1 MRFILSLFDNLFWA
15 LVKKEINQIRRNK
28 ALTILLI
35 IPPTLQLMLY
45 GFVLNPDVKYLNLGV
60 VDYANVE
67 ESRELLQAITT
78 NDIFNLE
85 SVLINEKE
93 LNNQVESGKL
103 DIGIIIPPDFPR
115 KLATKSAQIQIFID
129 GVNANTAGIANG
141 YINQIIQEYNRRL
154 ISNPVSSPVIPEFVF
169 LYNSGLTSS
178 WFFVPGVM
186 GLVMTLISTLVSAIT
201 VVKEKDIGTLEQ
213 LLMTPA
219 ANWEILLA
227 KMVPLSILFM
237 GDILLALTLGRLVF
251 GVPFHGSFLLFL
263 VSSSMYVLVGISLG
277 ILLATVC
284 RSQQQVVLISFF
296 INIPIIQTSGAI
308 APIETMPPFFQ
319 FLSLFNPLRHYIS
332 VVRSILLKGVGLDI
346 IWINLL
352 ALMGFVCVFLIIG
365 ISKFRRQLL

>member
-115 KLATKSAQIQIFID
+115 KLSTKSAQIQIFID

-154 ISNPVSSPVIPEFVF
+154 ISNPVSPPVIPEFVF
-169 LYNSGLTSS
+169 LYNPGLTSS

-237 GDILLALTLGRLVF
+237 GDILLSLTLGRLVF

-263 VSSSMYVLVGISLG
+263 VSSGMYVLVGISLG

-308 APIETMPPFFQ
+308 APIEAMPPLFQ